1 MAQASKVGKKTNKKT
16 QSGRDVY
23 ETPEGEMVSEKS
35 TTFKYKGKWINV
47 PTIHKGKQY
56 DDSTLKLMLDAEIIE
71 PTSIHNSLESAEK
84 AAQERTD
91 SLEFNEGGAVTD
103 EEQYLGYAEEAKNLA
118 VDIPDVSFKDAATFV
133 ASATPVIGD
142 AMAAKEVYDELQK
155 DDPNYYLAG
164 ALGGAAIVGL
174 VPGLGDAAA
183 NAIKA
188 GARKAVDIGKRI
200 EVDPNALGVMGG
212 NVRLKP
218 PVEEVTPQVSN
229 IDYQKKMAEFDK
241 AETADDWQNTVSEY
255 VTESRDVNPTVR
267 TPELEDSTK
276 DLIDGK
282 ITREQHLQN
291 VDKYK
296 PVEAWD
302 ALPREPSSKATV
314 FSLKP
319 DQREKGKFILPDKA
333 VKNLN
338 VEKSSLKVGDKF
350 NGRLDIPAYNR
361 FDTWIVAGTSTAEK
375 GVTHYA
381 KAIHYKG
388 VDDKPVRFLASQK
401 TSEKIGTGE
410 AGKTGYATV
419 SGEIK
424 DLDVEEIRDKAAKY
438 LNDPE
443 WTQVGFDPRRQGG
456 FYVRSGENKHVPVRE
471 ADEVIQIGPLV
482 LAKNAK
488 LDMEHKGYNEGGA
501 VTDMEEEMNDM
512 LLDEQVDPVS
522 GNTAPVGA
530 LPSEVRDDI
539 DIRVSENEY
548 VIPAYAVR
556 YFGEDFFDELL
567 GSAKEGW
574 ERIKEGDELPFR
586 DDELEVTDDDEE
598 PKEGYAEGGGIP
610 GEGITV
616 PQPIGGGYGGYGG
629 TGSRLGGFEFRMYI
643 NPETGRQMQILFFN
657 GRPMKRIPQGFRPKG
672 ETVVEEQQQVQ
683 RERERDDR
691 KSATVDKTPEWAK
704 KQTKDWTIDDYSSY
718 AESMKSADSDAA
730 RFAQSTILTVV
741 GSLIGGTAGAIA
753 LPVLAK
759 KAQQKQAESV
769 NTSINNILK
778 SGKSNIGTT
787 LTNED
792 MNTLFK
798 AQFEANTVDMYSR
811 EPSFLAK
818 TLGITT
824 DPGSSSGT
832 PIYEQPFYQ
841 DDDKGIDIDSLLPP
855 GMGAPTTTPTNSTSN
870 VGSTSPAYAKP
881 SQDPYAESRGS
892 INSNKNDS
900 GGAESASEAMERIQ
914 KENKKEVEKAQ
925 ERIDKKE
932 EKSVTIGGSRF
943 G

>member
-1 MAQASKVGKKTNKKT
+1 MALNPRRRQ
-16 QSGRDVY
+16 D
-23 ETPEGEMVSEKS
+23 PEGRYEERVD
-35 TTFKYKGKWINV
+35 GI
-47 PTIHKGKQY
+47 
-56 DDSTLKLMLDAEIIE
+56 TLE
-71 PTSIHNSLESAEK
+71 
-84 AAQERTD
+84 
-91 SLEFNEGGAVTD
+91 
-103 EEQYLGYAEEAKNLA
+103 
-118 VDIPDVSFKDAATFV
+118 DAATFV

-241 AETADDWQNTVSEY
+241 AETADDWQTVVGNY

-267 TPELEDSTK
+267 TPELEASAK
-276 DLIDGK
+276 DLIDDK
-282 ITREQHLQN
+282 ITREQHLEN

-314 FSLKP
+314 FSLNTA
-319 DQREKGKFILPDKA
+319 QRKDGNFVLPDKA
-333 VKNLN
+333 IKNLN
-338 VEKSSLKVGDKF
+338 VKKANLKVGDRF
-350 NGRLDIPAYNR
+350 LGRLDIPAYKA
-361 FDTWIVAGTSTAEK
+361 FDTWIIAGKSPKGDAGTT
-375 GVTHYA
+375 YA
-381 KAIHYKG
+381 KAIHYEG
-388 VDDKPVRFLASQK
+388 SDGKPVIFRASQGK
-401 TSEKIGTGE
+401 GEKIGMGKADPAYTKATHE
-410 AGKTGYATV
+410 KTGYATV
-419 SGEIK
+419 DGIVK

-456 FYVRSGENKHVPVRE
+456 FYVRSGESKHAPVRE

-501 VTDMEEEMNDM
+501 VTDMDEEMNDM

-567 GSAKEGW
+567 DSAKEGW

-586 DDELEVTDDDEE
+586 DDELEVESDDDDDKEE
-598 PKEGYAEGGGIP
+598 LKEGYAEGGNIP
-610 GEGITV
+610 GTEV
-616 PQPIGGGYGGYGG
+616 PKPVGGGYGRYGG
-629 TGSRLGGFEFRMYI
+629 TGAVYTGFESRTFV
-643 NPETGRQMQILFFN
+643 NPDTGREIVIFFFN
-657 GRPMKRIPQGFRPKG
+657 GRPISRVPEGFRPKG

-683 RERERDDR
+683 RERDDDDR
-691 KSATVDKTPEWAK
+691 KSAAVDRTPEWAK

-730 RFAQSTILTVV
+730 RFAQSTILTIV
-741 GSLIGGTAGAIA
+741 GNLIGGAAGAIA

-778 SGKSNIGTT
+778 SGKSNLGTT

-832 PIYEQPFYQ
+832 PIYEQPFYK
-841 DDDKGIDIDSLLPP
+841 DDDGGIDIDALLPP
-855 GMGAPTTTPTNSTSN
+855 SESFTKPPTTPTPVTTS
-870 VGSTSPAYAKP
+870 GSGDNYTPTIPTGGPGTFTPP
-881 SQDPYAESRGS
+881 S
-892 INSNKNDS
+892 NNNDS
-900 GGAESASEAMERIQ
+900 GGPGGGGSGVGSSYTKPSNNDDDRSSATERVKAAVASGQ
-914 KENKKEVEKAQ
+914 KEAKK
-925 ERIDKKE
+925 
-932 EKSVTIGGSRF
+932 VTYGGTTRYSGSGR
-943 G
+943 

>member
-1 MAQASKVGKKTNKKT
+1 MALNPRRRQ
-16 QSGRDVY
+16 D
-23 ETPEGEMVSEKS
+23 PEGRYEERVD
-35 TTFKYKGKWINV
+35 GI
-47 PTIHKGKQY
+47 
-56 DDSTLKLMLDAEIIE
+56 TLE
-71 PTSIHNSLESAEK
+71 
-84 AAQERTD
+84 
-91 SLEFNEGGAVTD
+91 
-103 EEQYLGYAEEAKNLA
+103 
-118 VDIPDVSFKDAATFV
+118 DAATFV

-241 AETADDWQNTVSEY
+241 AETADDWQNTVKNY
-255 VTESRDVNPTVR
+255 VIESRDVSPTIR

-282 ITREQHLQN
+282 ITREQHLEN

-314 FSLKP
+314 FSLNKK
-319 DQREKGKFILPDKA
+319 QRKDGKFILPDKA

-338 VEKSSLKVGDKF
+338 VERSSLKVGDKF
-350 NGRLDIPAYNR
+350 NGRLDIPAYND

-501 VTDMEEEMNDM
+501 VTDMDEEMNDM

-586 DDELEVTDDDEE
+586 DDELEVESDDDDDEL
-598 PKEGYAEGGGIP
+598 KEGYAEGGNIP
-610 GEGITV
+610 GTEV
-616 PQPIGGGYGGYGG
+616 PLPVGGGYGRYGG
-629 TGSRLGGFEFRMYI
+629 TGAVYTGFESRTFVDPDTDREI
-643 NPETGRQMQILFFN
+643 VIFFFN
-657 GRPMKRIPQGFRPKG
+657 GRPMSRIPEGYRPKG

-683 RERERDDR
+683 RERDDDDDKAAR
-691 KSATVDKTPEWAK
+691 PEEPTYLNTPVDKWTDEMYAAYAK
-704 KQTKDWTIDDYSSY
+704 AKPMGMLEKGFIGFVGNIIAGPIGAIGLTKLAEKAEKQQAAAVQSSLGLKMNDPSLTQAQADIYSSAVQKASVSQFGTLSPFSKNAVAGAGMVFSDKTAADNYY
-718 AESMKSADSDAA
+718 AGLAAASDA
-730 RFAQSTILTVV
+730 
-741 GSLIGGTAGAIA
+741 
-753 LPVLAK
+753 
-759 KAQQKQAESV
+759 
-769 NTSINNILK
+769 
-778 SGKSNIGTT
+778 
-787 LTNED
+787 
-792 MNTLFK
+792 
-798 AQFEANTVDMYSR
+798 
-811 EPSFLAK
+811 
-818 TLGITT
+818 GITT
-824 DPGSSSGT
+824 G
-832 PIYEQPFYQ
+832 YEAT
-841 DDDKGIDIDSLLPP
+841 DDDGKPIFAGGISAISPITGTAWQDPDKT
-855 GMGAPTTTPTNSTSN
+855 TTTPTPSSTNDNGPTGITAISPITGKAWQDPDKTTTTTSSNNNNNDSTRNTSGGSN
-870 VGSTSPAYAKP
+870 VVGKTASGSNIY
-881 SQDPYAESRGS
+881 
-892 INSNKNDS
+892 S
-900 GGAESASEAMERIQ
+900 GKDTG
-914 KENKKEVEKAQ
+914 KKDAQ
-925 ERIDKKE
+925 GR
-932 EKSVTIGGSRF
+932 TLYTF
-943 G
+943 

>member
-1 MAQASKVGKKTNKKT
+1 MAQT
-16 QSGRDVY
+16 
-23 ETPEGEMVSEKS
+23 
-35 TTFKYKGKWINV
+35 
-47 PTIHKGKQY
+47 
-56 DDSTLKLMLDAEIIE
+56 
-71 PTSIHNSLESAEK
+71 
-84 AAQERTD
+84 
-91 SLEFNEGGAVTD
+91 
-103 EEQYLGYAEEAKNLA
+103 EEEYLGYAEEAKNLA
-118 VDIPDVSFKDAATFV
+118 VDVPDVSFKDAATFV

-142 AMAAKEVYDELQK
+142 ALAAKEVYDELQK

-229 IDYQKKMAEFDK
+229 IDYQKKMAEFD
-241 AETADDWQNTVSEY
+241 ASETADDWQTVVGNY

-282 ITREQHLQN
+282 ITREQHLEN
-291 VDKYK
+291 VDKFK
-296 PVEAWD
+296 PVESWD

-333 VKNLN
+333 VKNLD
-338 VEKSSLKVGDKF
+338 VEKSSLKIGDKF

-424 DLDVEEIRDKAAKY
+424 DLDVEEIRDQAAKF

-456 FYVRSGENKHVPVRE
+456 FYARSGESKHAPVRE

-488 LDMEHKGYNEGGA
+488 LDMDHKGYNEGGA
-501 VTDMEEEMNDM
+501 VTDMDEEMNDM

-586 DDELEVTDDDEE
+586 DDELEVESDDDDENE
-598 PKEGYAEGGGIP
+598 ELKEGYAEGGNIP
-610 GEGITV
+610 GTEV
-616 PQPIGGGYGGYGG
+616 PKPVGGGYGQYGG
-629 TGSRLGGFEFRMYI
+629 TGAVYTGFESRTFVD
-643 NPETGRQMQILFFN
+643 PDTGREIVIFFFN
-657 GRPMKRIPQGFRPKG
+657 GRPMSRIPEGYRPKG

-683 RERERDDR
+683 RERDDDR
-691 KSATVDKTPEWAK
+691 DPVVETRDGYWNKPTNEWEPEDFTAYNKSMMDNLSKG
-704 KQTKDWTIDDYSSY
+704 KDPLSLSPLE
-718 AESMKSADSDAA
+718 AGVLS
-730 RFAQSTILTVV
+730 LV
-741 GSLIGGTAGAIA
+741 GGVIGGPAGA
-753 LPVLAK
+753 LGMTSLAK
-759 KAQQKQAESV
+759 KAKQKQAESV
-769 NTSINNILK
+769 YSFSVGALAAGNANNKKDLAESMFLTAGGIGFTGQRDFTYTAGQDQSAAQQGTIQTLYNN
-778 SGKSNIGTT
+778 SDNDTQNIIMTAG
-787 LTNED
+787 ED
-792 MNTLFK
+792 VAMSMP
-798 AQFEANTVDMYSR
+798 V
-811 EPSFLAK
+811 
-818 TLGITT
+818 
-824 DPGSSSGT
+824 SSSSFNLFDPSTWG
-832 PIYEQPFYQ
+832 
-841 DDDKGIDIDSLLPP
+841 G
-855 GMGAPTTTPTNSTSN
+855 GAASTTTPESVVTDDMSFSDWYSSTTGSSLGNTQDTRTNKGEFDASAYTPSGSLTPEFTESAAAPATPEPTLTTTEKYERDQALG
-870 VGSTSPAYAKP
+870 GSTHHRYRGASGVMYETEEGAK
-881 SQDPYAESRGS
+881 ES
-892 INSNKNDS
+892 IKDY
-900 GGAESASEAMERIQ
+900 
-914 KENKKEVEKAQ
+914 NKKY
-925 ERIDKKE
+925 
-932 EKSVTIGGSRF
+932 G
-943 G
+943 